1 VLNVVLL
8 LMCLYGNL
16 FLFTACGRP
25 NVVSET
31 DDPGNFSEN
40 AWDNYQVKHTIP
52 LYTNIFVWND
62 NCI

>member
-1 VLNVVLL
+1 
-8 LMCLYGNL
+8 MCIYGNL

-52 LYTNIFVWND
+52 LYTNIFV
-62 NCI
+62 